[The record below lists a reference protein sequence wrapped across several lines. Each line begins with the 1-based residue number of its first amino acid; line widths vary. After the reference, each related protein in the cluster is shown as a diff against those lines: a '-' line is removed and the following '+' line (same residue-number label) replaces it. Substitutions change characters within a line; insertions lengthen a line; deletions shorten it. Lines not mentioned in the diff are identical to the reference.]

1 MLEVS
6 VIYVLEGCPIQ
17 CVNDL
22 EMVAELVQEDILPK
36 ITEVPTDLVP
46 NTLYAFEGEIEW
58 EDGATWRH
66 LNSIKL
72 EHPKVAEE
80 WAVETYKWA
89 DGRQVLFKHV
99 ATPSTGQ
106 LTVVSYEES
115 SSIQTSNAR
124 LSRVFQLFSK

>member
-17 CVNDL
+17 HVNDL
-22 EMVAELVQEDILPK
+22 EMVAELVKEDILPK
-36 ITEVPTDLVP
+36 ITEVPNLVP
-46 NTLYAFEGEIEW
+46 NILYAFEGELEW
-58 EDGATWRH
+58 EDGASWRH

-80 WAVETYKWA
+80 WSVETYKRVA
-89 DGRQVLFKHV
+89 TKQTLFKHV
-99 ATPSTGQ
+99 AAPSTGQ

-115 SSIQTSNAR
+115 NSIQVSNAR
-124 LSRVFQLFSK
+124 LSRMFQIFSK